1 VSEHLPAE
9 TEDNQRTSLFTQLWE
24 INWRVGLP
32 QYKDGFLAPD
42 RKFEVILSDNTAR
55 HVQDVHGQ

>member
-9 TEDNQRTSLFTQLWE
+9 TEDNHGTSLFTQLLE

-32 QYKDGFLAPD
+32 EYKDGILAPD
-42 RKFEVILSDNTAR
+42 RKFEAILSDNTAR
-55 HVQDVHGQ
+55 HLQDVHGQ